1 VASKTLPYPDPKNV
15 MQYATDL
22 DVELGAPLNVS
33 PSSLA
38 VTEAWVEVES
48 PTFPGWNGLGTE
60 LDLPGAKPDPSNS
73 HVYDYPTPQE
83 GLDAAVD
90 EIKGGGPQTTADAP
104 AFAKDIASNNA
115 TTATLIGDIRSSKW
129 AGLSIPDT
137 YDANA
142 ISSKLGVSASSTPGH
157 HSGLDT
163 FLTLGGHLPGGGVIN
178 DVVGAPESLAK
189 GALSGIAGTVGNYIL
204 KGALSIVSAGL
215 VFYGAVILTGRNGK
229 SAGSAASGGA
239 AGSAVEPEE
248 IVPFGP
254 EDALLAP
261 G

>member
-1 VASKTLPYPDPKNV
+1 

-22 DVELGAPLNVS
+22 DVDLGAPLNVS

-48 PTFPGWNGLGTE
+48 PTFPGFDGLGTE
-60 LDLPGAKPDPSNS
+60 LYLPGAKPDPSNS
-73 HVYDYPTPQE
+73 RVYDYPTPQE

-104 AFAKDIASNNA
+104 QFASDIAKNNA
-115 TTATLIGDIRSSKW
+115 SVASLIGDIRESKW

-142 ISSKLGVSASSTPGH
+142 ISTKLGVQGGTSKPGS
-157 HSGLDT
+157 HSWFGSI
-163 FLTLGGHLPGGGVIN
+163 LTLGGHLPGGGVIT
-178 DVVGAPESLAK
+178 DVTNAPESIANK
-189 GALSGIAGTVGNYIL
+189 AVSGLAGTVGNYIL

-229 SAGSAASGGA
+229 SAAPAASGGA
-239 AGSAVEPEE
+239 AGAAVEPEE
-248 IVPFGP
+248 LVPFGP
-254 EDALLAP
+254 EDALLAA